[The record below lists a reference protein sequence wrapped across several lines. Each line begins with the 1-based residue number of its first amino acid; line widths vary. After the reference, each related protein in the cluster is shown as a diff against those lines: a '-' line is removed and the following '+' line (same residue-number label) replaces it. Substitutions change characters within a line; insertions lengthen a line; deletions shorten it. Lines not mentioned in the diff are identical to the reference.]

1 MELLLLNFFCWNLDL
16 PTPVNFMEYY
26 LVHAISPQDC
36 QSGKSKEDC
45 SKPMTYTRKYVHYFL
60 EIALQGMIFENVAI
74 RFL

>member
-74 RFL
+74 RFQ